1 MEALSQRLSDLRRTC
16 VDHTGSTHVPRRVMA
31 VLRAVGGPF
40 EQASI
45 DEAYLDVTEA
55 TGADWDKALALCEG
69 LQREIVDA
77 TGLTAPFGLGPTRL
91 WRK

>member
-1 MEALSQRLSDLRRTC
+1 
-16 VDHTGSTHVPRRVMA
+16 MA

-55 TGADWDKALALCEG
+55 QGRLG
-69 LQREIVDA
+69 Q
-77 TGLTAPFGLGPTRL
+77 GLGFVRGPAT
-91 WRK
+91 

>member
-1 MEALSQRLSDLRRTC
+1 
-16 VDHTGSTHVPRRVMA
+16 MA

-55 TGADWDKALALCEG
+55 TGADWDKALAFARACNVRL
-69 LQREIVDA
+69 
-77 TGLTAPFGLGPTRL
+77 LTRRA
-91 WRK
+91 

>member
-1 MEALSQRLSDLRRTC
+1 
-16 VDHTGSTHVPRRVMA
+16 MA

-77 TGLTAPFGLGPTRL
+77 TGLTASFGLGPTRL
-91 WRK
+91 WPK